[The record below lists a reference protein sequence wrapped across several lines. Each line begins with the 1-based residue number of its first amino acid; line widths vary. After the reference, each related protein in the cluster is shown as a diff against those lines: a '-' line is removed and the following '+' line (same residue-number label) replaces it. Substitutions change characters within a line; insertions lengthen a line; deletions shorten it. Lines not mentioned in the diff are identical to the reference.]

1 LAISS
6 AVSRAETESADA
18 GHVHATASAGRN
30 YTPVV
35 TPNGRTLS
43 FRMVGGVKVFHL
55 IAEEVRHEFAPGLK
69 ARCWSYNGAVHGP
82 TIEAVEGD
90 QVRIYVTNRLPAP
103 TSVHWHGLILPAGMD
118 GVSGLTQPPIPPGET
133 FRYEFT
139 LRQNGTFM
147 YHSHHD
153 AMTQEGMGLT
163 GLFVIHPKY
172 AFTPTVDRDFAI
184 MLHEWRIDP
193 GTERPNTLE
202 MTDFNVLTMNGKVFP
217 ATEPLVVRLGQRVR
231 IRFANLSAQDHH
243 PIHLHGFEFFQTA
256 VDGDRIPESRQVRKV
271 TTLVGVG
278 ETRDIEFVADNPGD
292 WIFHCHMTHHTMN
305 QMGHDFPNMVGVSP
319 GGLER
324 QIAVLLPGYMTMGE
338 TGMGDMM
345 HMPIPKNSIS
355 MRKVDGPFGAKVMLG
370 GMASVVKVR
379 ANIRNYE
386 DPGWYRHPKGT
397 VASRASVDE
406 LRRDGIKI

>member
-1 LAISS
+1 M
-6 AVSRAETESADA
+6 
-18 GHVHATASAGRN
+18 
-30 YTPVV
+30 

-118 GVSGLTQPPIPPGET
+118 GVSGLTQPPTPPGET

-217 ATEPLVVRLGQRVR
+217 ATEPLSFAWASACASASPTFLHRTITPSTCMDLNSSKPRWTATAFQNLG
-231 IRFANLSAQDHH
+231 RFEKSPHWSVSRKPAISSSSPTIQV
-243 PIHLHGFEFFQTA
+243 IGFSTA
-256 VDGDRIPESRQVRKV
+256 I
-271 TTLVGVG
+271 
-278 ETRDIEFVADNPGD
+278 
-292 WIFHCHMTHHTMN
+292 
-305 QMGHDFPNMVGVSP
+305 
-319 GGLER
+319 
-324 QIAVLLPGYMTMGE
+324 
-338 TGMGDMM
+338 
-345 HMPIPKNSIS
+345 
-355 MRKVDGPFGAKVMLG
+355 
-370 GMASVVKVR
+370 
-379 ANIRNYE
+379 
-386 DPGWYRHPKGT
+386 
-397 VASRASVDE
+397 
-406 LRRDGIKI
+406 